1 MTDDQIDKEIMDYLD
16 GNSTILS
23 NKYALDQANELVY
36 LLSELSQQ
44 PLRDVASST
53 DKKVYDFIKRKR
65 TNPEKVFRIRN
76 WFPHVAVA
84 ASLIILF
91 YAFLYKG
98 ETQKD
103 YQLLDSNFDKLSFIY
118 DLNKRQLSK
127 DEIVWLEE
135 ELKTNVHPNI
145 KVTIVDLLN
154 NYHSLLDGDFVKCL
168 HKENTPSVQMAVL
181 NTLENLNNID
191 FYGELL
197 AFSKRSDLDITVKS
211 KALELLSYH

>member
-1 MTDDQIDKEIMDYLD
+1 
-16 GNSTILS
+16 
-23 NKYALDQANELVY
+23 
-36 LLSELSQQ
+36 
-44 PLRDVASST
+44 
-53 DKKVYDFIKRKR
+53 
-65 TNPEKVFRIRN
+65 
-76 WFPHVAVA
+76 VAVA